1 MTDKTIVKIIK
12 LLRCAFKQAVRWELI
27 GKNPFDNVVLPKTEY
42 KKRDIW
48 NTDTIRKALDEC
60 TDSKLYIAMNLS
72 FACSLRL
79 GEILGLTWDNV
90 HIEDANIAADDAY
103 IFIDKELVRCTKQ
116 AIEMLGEK
124 DIYHIF
130 IPLMPNTST
139 RLVLKKPKVSVAK
152 AQHDAMEKALSDAGF
167 GLQFIPVS
175 PSAVKAEEKAV
186 TKKAEKPKQSVKE
199 VKPEKAEEPVKAE
212 IKTEAVEAEPEAA
225 PAKAET
231 EEAPPVT
238 DPLLTVVNNIESGSI
253 KVDEQTGEVI
263 EQQAAAEDEPTPVS
277 YDKTTPIDEI
287 CAVMTLEDAKNYVI
301 DGGPYNGWKVGTLAE
316 RRPVKVLEM
325 IIEKYP
331 TEDNILRAATKLILD
346 SMK

>member
-1 MTDKTIVKIIK
+1 MKSDNSAVVYNAESTAAGLNRVKGFDPLKYVRSTENGAVLDLPYQKLWFRLRHPNGKIRIFIK
-12 LLRCAFKQAVRWELI
+12 
-27 GKNPFDNVVLPKTEY
+27 
-42 KKRDIW
+42 
-48 NTDTIRKALDEC
+48 
-60 TDSKLYIAMNLS
+60 NLS
-72 FACSLRL
+72 
-79 GEILGLTWDNV
+79 EK
-90 HIEDANIAADDAY
+90 IAAVEARVYFDRADSEPAANCIISGVDAE
-103 IFIDKELVRCTKQ
+103 D
-116 AIEMLGEK
+116 
-124 DIYHIF
+124 
-130 IPLMPNTST
+130 
-139 RLVLKKPKVSVAK
+139 KVSVAK

-167 GLQFIPVS
+167 GLQFISVN

-186 TKKAEKPKQSVKE
+186 TKKAEKPKQPAKE

-212 IKTEAVEAEPEAA
+212 IKTEAVKAEPETA

-238 DPLLTVVNNIESGSI
+238 DPLLSVVNNIENSSI

-263 EQQAAAEDEPTPVS
+263 EQQAAAEDELTPVS

>member
-1 MTDKTIVKIIK
+1 MKSDNSAVVYNAESTAEGLNRVKGFDPLKYVRSTENGAVLDLPYQKLWFRLRHPNGKIRIFIK
-12 LLRCAFKQAVRWELI
+12 
-27 GKNPFDNVVLPKTEY
+27 
-42 KKRDIW
+42 
-48 NTDTIRKALDEC
+48 
-60 TDSKLYIAMNLS
+60 NLS
-72 FACSLRL
+72 
-79 GEILGLTWDNV
+79 EK
-90 HIEDANIAADDAY
+90 IAAVEARVYFDRADSEPAANCIISGVDAE
-103 IFIDKELVRCTKQ
+103 D
-116 AIEMLGEK
+116 
-124 DIYHIF
+124 
-130 IPLMPNTST
+130 
-139 RLVLKKPKVSVAK
+139 KVSVAK

>member
-1 MTDKTIVKIIK
+1 MKSDNSAVVYNAESTAAGLNRVKGFDPLKYVRSTENGAVLDLPYQKLWFRLRHPNGKIRIFIK
-12 LLRCAFKQAVRWELI
+12 
-27 GKNPFDNVVLPKTEY
+27 
-42 KKRDIW
+42 
-48 NTDTIRKALDEC
+48 
-60 TDSKLYIAMNLS
+60 NLS
-72 FACSLRL
+72 
-79 GEILGLTWDNV
+79 EK
-90 HIEDANIAADDAY
+90 IAAVEARVYFDRADSEPAANCIISGVDAE
-103 IFIDKELVRCTKQ
+103 D
-116 AIEMLGEK
+116 
-124 DIYHIF
+124 
-130 IPLMPNTST
+130 
-139 RLVLKKPKVSVAK
+139 KVSVAK

-167 GLQFIPVS
+167 GLQFISVN

-186 TKKAEKPKQSVKE
+186 TKKAEKPKQPAKE

-212 IKTEAVEAEPEAA
+212 IKTEAVKAEPETA
-225 PAKAET
+225 PSKAET
-231 EEAPPVT
+231 KEAPPVT

-253 KVDEQTGEVI
+253 KVNEQTGEVI
-263 EQQAAAEDEPTPVS
+263 EQQAAAEDEPTPVF

>member
-1 MTDKTIVKIIK
+1 MKSDNSAVVYNAESTAAGLNRVKGFDPLKYVRSTENGAVLDLPYQKLWFRLRHPNGKIRIFIK
-12 LLRCAFKQAVRWELI
+12 
-27 GKNPFDNVVLPKTEY
+27 
-42 KKRDIW
+42 
-48 NTDTIRKALDEC
+48 
-60 TDSKLYIAMNLS
+60 NLS
-72 FACSLRL
+72 
-79 GEILGLTWDNV
+79 EK
-90 HIEDANIAADDAY
+90 IAAVEARVYFDRADSEPAANCIISGVDAE
-103 IFIDKELVRCTKQ
+103 D
-116 AIEMLGEK
+116 
-124 DIYHIF
+124 
-130 IPLMPNTST
+130 
-139 RLVLKKPKVSVAK
+139 KVSVAK

-167 GLQFIPVS
+167 GLQFISVN
-175 PSAVKAEEKAV
+175 PSGVKAEEKAV
-186 TKKAEKPKQSVKE
+186 TKKAEKPKQPAKE

-212 IKTEAVEAEPEAA
+212 IKTEAGKAEPETA

>member
-1 MTDKTIVKIIK
+1 MKSDNSAVVYNAESTAAGLNRVKGFDPLKYVRSTENGAVLDLPYQKLWFRLRHPNGKIRIFIK
-12 LLRCAFKQAVRWELI
+12 
-27 GKNPFDNVVLPKTEY
+27 
-42 KKRDIW
+42 
-48 NTDTIRKALDEC
+48 
-60 TDSKLYIAMNLS
+60 NLS
-72 FACSLRL
+72 
-79 GEILGLTWDNV
+79 EK
-90 HIEDANIAADDAY
+90 IAAVEARVYFDRADSEPAANCIISGVDAE
-103 IFIDKELVRCTKQ
+103 D
-116 AIEMLGEK
+116 
-124 DIYHIF
+124 
-130 IPLMPNTST
+130 
-139 RLVLKKPKVSVAK
+139 KVSVAK

-167 GLQFIPVS
+167 GLQFISVN
-175 PSAVKAEEKAV
+175 PSGVKAEEKAV
-186 TKKAEKPKQSVKE
+186 TKKAEKPKQPAKE

-212 IKTEAVEAEPEAA
+212 IKTEAVKAEPEAA
-225 PAKAET
+225 PSKAET

-263 EQQAAAEDEPTPVS
+263 EQQAASEDEPTPVS

>member
-1 MTDKTIVKIIK
+1 MKSDNSAVVYNAESTAAGLNRVKGFDPLKYVRSTENGAVLDLPYQKLWFRLRHPNGKIRIFIK
-12 LLRCAFKQAVRWELI
+12 
-27 GKNPFDNVVLPKTEY
+27 
-42 KKRDIW
+42 
-48 NTDTIRKALDEC
+48 
-60 TDSKLYIAMNLS
+60 NLS
-72 FACSLRL
+72 
-79 GEILGLTWDNV
+79 EK
-90 HIEDANIAADDAY
+90 IAAVEARVYFDRADSEPAANCIISGVDAE
-103 IFIDKELVRCTKQ
+103 D
-116 AIEMLGEK
+116 
-124 DIYHIF
+124 
-130 IPLMPNTST
+130 
-139 RLVLKKPKVSVAK
+139 KVSVAK

-167 GLQFIPVS
+167 GLQFISVN

-186 TKKAEKPKQSVKE
+186 TKKAEKPKQPAKE

-212 IKTEAVEAEPEAA
+212 IKTEAVKAEPETA

-231 EEAPPVT
+231 KEAPPVT

>member
-1 MTDKTIVKIIK
+1 MKSDNSAVVYNAESTAAGLNRVKGFDPLKYVRSTENGAVLDLPYQKLWFRLRHPNGKIRIFIK
-12 LLRCAFKQAVRWELI
+12 
-27 GKNPFDNVVLPKTEY
+27 
-42 KKRDIW
+42 
-48 NTDTIRKALDEC
+48 
-60 TDSKLYIAMNLS
+60 NLS
-72 FACSLRL
+72 
-79 GEILGLTWDNV
+79 EK
-90 HIEDANIAADDAY
+90 IAAVEARVYFDRADSEPAANCIISGVDAE
-103 IFIDKELVRCTKQ
+103 D
-116 AIEMLGEK
+116 
-124 DIYHIF
+124 
-130 IPLMPNTST
+130 
-139 RLVLKKPKVSVAK
+139 KVSVAK

-167 GLQFIPVS
+167 GLQFISVN
-175 PSAVKAEEKAV
+175 PSAVKAEEKAL
-186 TKKAEKPKQSVKE
+186 TKKAEKPKQPAKE

-212 IKTEAVEAEPEAA
+212 IKTEAVKAEPEAA

-231 EEAPPVT
+231 EEVTPVT

-316 RRPVKVLEM
+316 RRPVKVLDM

>member
-1 MTDKTIVKIIK
+1 MKSENSAVVYNAESTAAGLNRVKGFDPLKYVRSTENGAVLDLPYQKLWFRLRHPNGKIRIFIK
-12 LLRCAFKQAVRWELI
+12 
-27 GKNPFDNVVLPKTEY
+27 
-42 KKRDIW
+42 
-48 NTDTIRKALDEC
+48 
-60 TDSKLYIAMNLS
+60 NLS
-72 FACSLRL
+72 
-79 GEILGLTWDNV
+79 EK
-90 HIEDANIAADDAY
+90 IAAVEARVYFDRADSEPAANCIISGVDAE
-103 IFIDKELVRCTKQ
+103 D
-116 AIEMLGEK
+116 
-124 DIYHIF
+124 
-130 IPLMPNTST
+130 
-139 RLVLKKPKVSVAK
+139 KVSVAK

-167 GLQFIPVS
+167 GLQFIPVN

-186 TKKAEKPKQSVKE
+186 AKKAEKPKQPVKE
-199 VKPEKAEEPVKAE
+199 VKPKKAEEPVKAE
-212 IKTEAVEAEPEAA
+212 IKTEAVKAEPEAA

>member
-1 MTDKTIVKIIK
+1 MKSDNSAVVYNAESTAAGLNRVKGFDPLKYVRSTENGAVLDLPYQKLWFRLRHPNGKIRIFIK
-12 LLRCAFKQAVRWELI
+12 
-27 GKNPFDNVVLPKTEY
+27 
-42 KKRDIW
+42 
-48 NTDTIRKALDEC
+48 
-60 TDSKLYIAMNLS
+60 NLS
-72 FACSLRL
+72 
-79 GEILGLTWDNV
+79 EK
-90 HIEDANIAADDAY
+90 IAAVEARVYFDRADSEPAANCIISGVDAE
-103 IFIDKELVRCTKQ
+103 D
-116 AIEMLGEK
+116 
-124 DIYHIF
+124 
-130 IPLMPNTST
+130 
-139 RLVLKKPKVSVAK
+139 KVSVAK

-167 GLQFIPVS
+167 GLQFISVN
-175 PSAVKAEEKAV
+175 PSGVKAEEKAV
-186 TKKAEKPKQSVKE
+186 TKKAEKPKQPAKE

-212 IKTEAVEAEPEAA
+212 IKKEAVKAEPETA

>member
-1 MTDKTIVKIIK
+1 MKSDNSAVVYNAESTAAGLNRVKGFDPLKYVRSTENGAVLDLPYQKLWFRLRHPNGKIRIFIK
-12 LLRCAFKQAVRWELI
+12 
-27 GKNPFDNVVLPKTEY
+27 
-42 KKRDIW
+42 
-48 NTDTIRKALDEC
+48 
-60 TDSKLYIAMNLS
+60 NLS
-72 FACSLRL
+72 
-79 GEILGLTWDNV
+79 EK
-90 HIEDANIAADDAY
+90 IAAVEARVYFDRADSEPAANCIISGVDAE
-103 IFIDKELVRCTKQ
+103 D
-116 AIEMLGEK
+116 
-124 DIYHIF
+124 
-130 IPLMPNTST
+130 
-139 RLVLKKPKVSVAK
+139 KVSVAK

-167 GLQFIPVS
+167 GLQFISVN

-186 TKKAEKPKQSVKE
+186 TKKAEKPKQPVKE

-212 IKTEAVEAEPEAA
+212 IKTEAVKAEPEAA

-238 DPLLTVVNNIESGSI
+238 DPLLSVVNNIENSSI

-263 EQQAAAEDEPTPVS
+263 EQHAAAEDEPTPVS
-277 YDKTTPIDEI
+277 YDKTTPIDEV

>member
-1 MTDKTIVKIIK
+1 MKSDNSAVVYNAESTAAGLNRVKGFDPLKYVRSTENGAVLDLPYQKLWFRLRHPNGKIRIFIK
-12 LLRCAFKQAVRWELI
+12 
-27 GKNPFDNVVLPKTEY
+27 
-42 KKRDIW
+42 
-48 NTDTIRKALDEC
+48 
-60 TDSKLYIAMNLS
+60 NLS
-72 FACSLRL
+72 
-79 GEILGLTWDNV
+79 EK
-90 HIEDANIAADDAY
+90 IAAVEARVYFDRADSEPAANCIISGVDAE
-103 IFIDKELVRCTKQ
+103 D
-116 AIEMLGEK
+116 
-124 DIYHIF
+124 
-130 IPLMPNTST
+130 
-139 RLVLKKPKVSVAK
+139 KVSVAK

-167 GLQFIPVS
+167 GLQFISVN

-186 TKKAEKPKQSVKE
+186 TKKAEKPKQPAKE

-212 IKTEAVEAEPEAA
+212 IKTEAVKAEPETA

-238 DPLLTVVNNIESGSI
+238 DPLLSVVNNIENSSI

-263 EQQAAAEDEPTPVS
+263 EQHAAAEDEPAPVS

>member
-1 MTDKTIVKIIK
+1 MKSDNSAVVYNAESTAAGLNRVKGFDPLKYVRSTENGAVLDLPYQKLWFRLRHPNGKIRIFIK
-12 LLRCAFKQAVRWELI
+12 
-27 GKNPFDNVVLPKTEY
+27 
-42 KKRDIW
+42 
-48 NTDTIRKALDEC
+48 
-60 TDSKLYIAMNLS
+60 NLS
-72 FACSLRL
+72 
-79 GEILGLTWDNV
+79 EK
-90 HIEDANIAADDAY
+90 IAAVEARVYFDRADSEPAANCIISGVDAE
-103 IFIDKELVRCTKQ
+103 D
-116 AIEMLGEK
+116 
-124 DIYHIF
+124 
-130 IPLMPNTST
+130 
-139 RLVLKKPKVSVAK
+139 KVSVAK

-167 GLQFIPVS
+167 GLQFISVN

-186 TKKAEKPKQSVKE
+186 TKKAEKPKQPAKE

-212 IKTEAVEAEPEAA
+212 IKTEAVKAEPEAA

-277 YDKTTPIDEI
+277 YDKTTPIDVI

-316 RRPVKVLEM
+316 RRPVKVLEV

>member
-1 MTDKTIVKIIK
+1 MKSDNSAVVYNAESTAAGLNRVKGFDPLKYVRSTENGAVLDLPYQKLWFRLRHPNGKIRIFIK
-12 LLRCAFKQAVRWELI
+12 
-27 GKNPFDNVVLPKTEY
+27 
-42 KKRDIW
+42 
-48 NTDTIRKALDEC
+48 
-60 TDSKLYIAMNLS
+60 NLS
-72 FACSLRL
+72 
-79 GEILGLTWDNV
+79 EK
-90 HIEDANIAADDAY
+90 IAAVEARVYFDRADSEPAANCIISGVDAE
-103 IFIDKELVRCTKQ
+103 D
-116 AIEMLGEK
+116 
-124 DIYHIF
+124 
-130 IPLMPNTST
+130 
-139 RLVLKKPKVSVAK
+139 KVSVAK

-167 GLQFIPVS
+167 GLQFISVN

-186 TKKAEKPKQSVKE
+186 TKKAEKPKQPAKE

-212 IKTEAVEAEPEAA
+212 IKTEAVKAEPEAA

-287 CAVMTLEDAKNYVI
+287 CAVMTLEDAKNYII

>member
-1 MTDKTIVKIIK
+1 MKSDNSAVVYNAESTAAGLNRVKGFDPLKYVRSTENGEVLDLPYQKLWFRLRHPNGKIRIFIK
-12 LLRCAFKQAVRWELI
+12 
-27 GKNPFDNVVLPKTEY
+27 
-42 KKRDIW
+42 
-48 NTDTIRKALDEC
+48 
-60 TDSKLYIAMNLS
+60 NLS
-72 FACSLRL
+72 
-79 GEILGLTWDNV
+79 EK
-90 HIEDANIAADDAY
+90 IAAVEARVYFDRADSEPAANCIISGVDAE
-103 IFIDKELVRCTKQ
+103 D
-116 AIEMLGEK
+116 
-124 DIYHIF
+124 
-130 IPLMPNTST
+130 
-139 RLVLKKPKVSVAK
+139 KVSVAK

-167 GLQFIPVS
+167 GLQFISVN

-186 TKKAEKPKQSVKE
+186 TKKAEKPKQPAKE

-212 IKTEAVEAEPEAA
+212 IKTEAVKAEPETA

-238 DPLLTVVNNIESGSI
+238 DPLLSVVNNIENSSI

-263 EQQAAAEDEPTPVS
+263 EQHAAAEGEPTPVS

>member
-1 MTDKTIVKIIK
+1 MKSDNSAVVYNAESTAAGLNRVKGFDPLKYVRSTENGAVLDLPYQKLWFRLRHPNGKIRIFIK
-12 LLRCAFKQAVRWELI
+12 
-27 GKNPFDNVVLPKTEY
+27 
-42 KKRDIW
+42 
-48 NTDTIRKALDEC
+48 
-60 TDSKLYIAMNLS
+60 NLS
-72 FACSLRL
+72 
-79 GEILGLTWDNV
+79 EK
-90 HIEDANIAADDAY
+90 IAAVEARVYFDRADSEPAANCIISGVDAE
-103 IFIDKELVRCTKQ
+103 D
-116 AIEMLGEK
+116 
-124 DIYHIF
+124 
-130 IPLMPNTST
+130 
-139 RLVLKKPKVSVAK
+139 KVSVAK

-167 GLQFIPVS
+167 GLQFISVN
-175 PSAVKAEEKAV
+175 PSAVKAEENAV
-186 TKKAEKPKQSVKE
+186 IKKAEKPKQPAKE

-212 IKTEAVEAEPEAA
+212 IKTEAVKAEPEAA

>member
-1 MTDKTIVKIIK
+1 M
-12 LLRCAFKQAVRWELI
+12 
-27 GKNPFDNVVLPKTEY
+27 
-42 KKRDIW
+42 
-48 NTDTIRKALDEC
+48 
-60 TDSKLYIAMNLS
+60 
-72 FACSLRL
+72 
-79 GEILGLTWDNV
+79 
-90 HIEDANIAADDAY
+90 
-103 IFIDKELVRCTKQ
+103 
-116 AIEMLGEK
+116 
-124 DIYHIF
+124 
-130 IPLMPNTST
+130 
-139 RLVLKKPKVSVAK
+139 SVAK

-167 GLQFIPVS
+167 GLQFIPVN

-186 TKKAEKPKQSVKE
+186 TKKAEKPKQPAKE

-212 IKTEAVEAEPEAA
+212 IKTEAVKAEPEAA

>member
-1 MTDKTIVKIIK
+1 MKSDNSAVVYNAESTAAGLNRVKGFDPLKYARSTQNGAVLDLPYQKLWFRLRHPNGKIRIFIK
-12 LLRCAFKQAVRWELI
+12 
-27 GKNPFDNVVLPKTEY
+27 
-42 KKRDIW
+42 
-48 NTDTIRKALDEC
+48 
-60 TDSKLYIAMNLS
+60 NLS
-72 FACSLRL
+72 
-79 GEILGLTWDNV
+79 EK
-90 HIEDANIAADDAY
+90 IAAVEARVYFDRADSEPAANCIISGVDAE
-103 IFIDKELVRCTKQ
+103 D
-116 AIEMLGEK
+116 
-124 DIYHIF
+124 
-130 IPLMPNTST
+130 
-139 RLVLKKPKVSVAK
+139 KVSVAK

-167 GLQFIPVS
+167 GLQFISVN

-186 TKKAEKPKQSVKE
+186 TKKAEKPKQPAKE

-212 IKTEAVEAEPEAA
+212 IKTEAVKAEPETA

-238 DPLLTVVNNIESGSI
+238 DPLLTVVNNIEGNSI

-263 EQQAAAEDEPTPVS
+263 EQQAAAEGEPTPVS

>member
-1 MTDKTIVKIIK
+1 MKSDNSAVVYNAESPAAGLNRVKGFDPLKYVRSTENGAVLDLPYQKLWFRLRHPNGKIRIFIK
-12 LLRCAFKQAVRWELI
+12 
-27 GKNPFDNVVLPKTEY
+27 
-42 KKRDIW
+42 
-48 NTDTIRKALDEC
+48 
-60 TDSKLYIAMNLS
+60 NLS
-72 FACSLRL
+72 
-79 GEILGLTWDNV
+79 EK
-90 HIEDANIAADDAY
+90 IAAVEARVYFDRADSEPAANCIISGVDAE
-103 IFIDKELVRCTKQ
+103 D
-116 AIEMLGEK
+116 
-124 DIYHIF
+124 
-130 IPLMPNTST
+130 
-139 RLVLKKPKVSVAK
+139 KVSVAK

-167 GLQFIPVS
+167 GLQFISVN
-175 PSAVKAEEKAV
+175 PSGVKDEEKAV
-186 TKKAEKPKQSVKE
+186 TKKAEKPKQPAKE

-212 IKTEAVEAEPEAA
+212 IKTEAVKAESEAA
-225 PAKAET
+225 PVKAET

-263 EQQAAAEDEPTPVS
+263 EQQAAAEGEPTPVS

>member
-1 MTDKTIVKIIK
+1 MKSDNSAVVYNAESTAAGLNRVKGFDPLKYVRSTENGAVLDLPYQKLWFRLRHPNGKIRIFIK
-12 LLRCAFKQAVRWELI
+12 
-27 GKNPFDNVVLPKTEY
+27 
-42 KKRDIW
+42 
-48 NTDTIRKALDEC
+48 
-60 TDSKLYIAMNLS
+60 NLS
-72 FACSLRL
+72 
-79 GEILGLTWDNV
+79 EK
-90 HIEDANIAADDAY
+90 IAAVEARVYFDRADSEPAANCIISGVDAE
-103 IFIDKELVRCTKQ
+103 D
-116 AIEMLGEK
+116 
-124 DIYHIF
+124 
-130 IPLMPNTST
+130 
-139 RLVLKKPKVSVAK
+139 KVSVAK

-167 GLQFIPVS
+167 GLQFISVN

-186 TKKAEKPKQSVKE
+186 IKKAEKPKQPAKE

-212 IKTEAVEAEPEAA
+212 IKTEAVKAEPEAA

>member
-1 MTDKTIVKIIK
+1 MKSDNSAVVYNAESTAAGLNRVKGFDPLKYVRSTENGAVLDLPYQKLWFRLRHPNGKIRIFIK
-12 LLRCAFKQAVRWELI
+12 
-27 GKNPFDNVVLPKTEY
+27 
-42 KKRDIW
+42 
-48 NTDTIRKALDEC
+48 
-60 TDSKLYIAMNLS
+60 NLS
-72 FACSLRL
+72 
-79 GEILGLTWDNV
+79 EK
-90 HIEDANIAADDAY
+90 IAAVEARVYFDRADSEPAANCIISGVDAE
-103 IFIDKELVRCTKQ
+103 D
-116 AIEMLGEK
+116 
-124 DIYHIF
+124 
-130 IPLMPNTST
+130 
-139 RLVLKKPKVSVAK
+139 KVSVAK

-167 GLQFIPVS
+167 GLQFIPVN
-175 PSAVKAEEKAV
+175 PSGVKAEEKAV
-186 TKKAEKPKQSVKE
+186 TKKAEKPKQPAKE

-212 IKTEAVEAEPEAA
+212 IKTEAVKAEPETA
-225 PAKAET
+225 PVKAET

-238 DPLLTVVNNIESGSI
+238 DPLLTVVNNIENGSI

-263 EQQAAAEDEPTPVS
+263 EQHAAAEDEPAPVF

-301 DGGPYNGWKVGTLAE
+301 EGGPYNGWKVGTLAE

>member
-1 MTDKTIVKIIK
+1 MKSDNSAVVYNAESTAACLNRVKGFDPLKYVRSTENGAVLDLPYQKLWFRLRHPNGKIRIFIK
-12 LLRCAFKQAVRWELI
+12 
-27 GKNPFDNVVLPKTEY
+27 
-42 KKRDIW
+42 
-48 NTDTIRKALDEC
+48 
-60 TDSKLYIAMNLS
+60 NLS
-72 FACSLRL
+72 
-79 GEILGLTWDNV
+79 EK
-90 HIEDANIAADDAY
+90 IAAVEARVYFDRADSEPAANCIISGVDAE
-103 IFIDKELVRCTKQ
+103 D
-116 AIEMLGEK
+116 
-124 DIYHIF
+124 
-130 IPLMPNTST
+130 
-139 RLVLKKPKVSVAK
+139 KVSVAK

-167 GLQFIPVS
+167 GLQFISVN

-186 TKKAEKPKQSVKE
+186 TKKAEKPKQPAKE

-212 IKTEAVEAEPEAA
+212 IKTEAVKAEPETA

-238 DPLLTVVNNIESGSI
+238 DPLLSVVNNIENSSI

-263 EQQAAAEDEPTPVS
+263 EQHAAAEGEPTPVS

>member
-1 MTDKTIVKIIK
+1 MKSDNSAVVYNAESTAAGLNRVKGFDPLKYVRSTENGAVLDLPYQKLWFRLRHPNGKIRIFIK
-12 LLRCAFKQAVRWELI
+12 
-27 GKNPFDNVVLPKTEY
+27 
-42 KKRDIW
+42 
-48 NTDTIRKALDEC
+48 
-60 TDSKLYIAMNLS
+60 NLS
-72 FACSLRL
+72 
-79 GEILGLTWDNV
+79 EK
-90 HIEDANIAADDAY
+90 IAAVEARVYFDRADSEPAANCIISGVDAE
-103 IFIDKELVRCTKQ
+103 D
-116 AIEMLGEK
+116 
-124 DIYHIF
+124 
-130 IPLMPNTST
+130 
-139 RLVLKKPKVSVAK
+139 KVSVAK

-167 GLQFIPVS
+167 GLQFISVN
-175 PSAVKAEEKAV
+175 PSGVKAEEKAV
-186 TKKAEKPKQSVKE
+186 TKKAEKPKQPAKE

-212 IKTEAVEAEPEAA
+212 IKTEAVKAEPEAA

-238 DPLLTVVNNIESGSI
+238 DPLLTVVNNIENSSI

-263 EQQAAAEDEPTPVS
+263 EQQAAAEGEPAPVS

-287 CAVMTLEDAKNYVI
+287 CAVMTLEDAKNYVV

>member
-1 MTDKTIVKIIK
+1 MKSDNSAVVYNAESTAAGLNRVKGFDPLKYVRSTENGAVLDLPYQKLWFRLRHPNGKIRIFIK
-12 LLRCAFKQAVRWELI
+12 
-27 GKNPFDNVVLPKTEY
+27 
-42 KKRDIW
+42 
-48 NTDTIRKALDEC
+48 
-60 TDSKLYIAMNLS
+60 NLS
-72 FACSLRL
+72 
-79 GEILGLTWDNV
+79 EK
-90 HIEDANIAADDAY
+90 IAAVEARVYFDRADSEPAANCIISGVDAE
-103 IFIDKELVRCTKQ
+103 D
-116 AIEMLGEK
+116 
-124 DIYHIF
+124 
-130 IPLMPNTST
+130 
-139 RLVLKKPKVSVAK
+139 KVSVAK

-167 GLQFIPVS
+167 GLQFIPVN

-186 TKKAEKPKQSVKE
+186 TKKAEKPKQPAKE

-212 IKTEAVEAEPEAA
+212 IKTEAVKAEPEAA

-263 EQQAAAEDEPTPVS
+263 EQQAAAEGEPTPVS

>member
-1 MTDKTIVKIIK
+1 MKSDNSAVVYNAESTAAGLNRVKGFDPLKYARNTENGAVLDLPYQKLWFRLRHPNGKIRIFIK
-12 LLRCAFKQAVRWELI
+12 
-27 GKNPFDNVVLPKTEY
+27 
-42 KKRDIW
+42 
-48 NTDTIRKALDEC
+48 
-60 TDSKLYIAMNLS
+60 NLS
-72 FACSLRL
+72 
-79 GEILGLTWDNV
+79 EK
-90 HIEDANIAADDAY
+90 IAAVEARVYFDRADSEPAANCIISGVDAE
-103 IFIDKELVRCTKQ
+103 D
-116 AIEMLGEK
+116 
-124 DIYHIF
+124 
-130 IPLMPNTST
+130 
-139 RLVLKKPKVSVAK
+139 KVSVAK

-167 GLQFIPVS
+167 GLQFISVN

-186 TKKAEKPKQSVKE
+186 TKKAEKPKQPVKE

-212 IKTEAVEAEPEAA
+212 IKTEAVKAEPETA
-225 PAKAET
+225 PAKTET

-263 EQQAAAEDEPTPVS
+263 EQHAAAEGEPTPVS

>member
-1 MTDKTIVKIIK
+1 MKSDNSAVVYNAESTAAGLNRVKGFDPLKYARSTENGAVLDLPYQKLWFRLRHPNGKIRIFIK
-12 LLRCAFKQAVRWELI
+12 
-27 GKNPFDNVVLPKTEY
+27 
-42 KKRDIW
+42 
-48 NTDTIRKALDEC
+48 
-60 TDSKLYIAMNLS
+60 NLS
-72 FACSLRL
+72 
-79 GEILGLTWDNV
+79 EK
-90 HIEDANIAADDAY
+90 IAAVEARVYFDRADSEPAANC
-103 IFIDKELVRCTKQ
+103 IISGVDVE
-116 AIEMLGEK
+116 
-124 DIYHIF
+124 D
-130 IPLMPNTST
+130 
-139 RLVLKKPKVSVAK
+139 KVSVAK

-167 GLQFIPVS
+167 GLQFISVN
-175 PSAVKAEEKAV
+175 PSGVKAEEKAV
-186 TKKAEKPKQSVKE
+186 TKKAEKPKQPAKE

-212 IKTEAVEAEPEAA
+212 IKTEAVKAEPEAA

>member
-1 MTDKTIVKIIK
+1 MKSDNSAVVYNAESTAAGLNRVKGFDPLKYVRSTENGAVLDLPYQKLWFRLRHPNGKIRIFIK
-12 LLRCAFKQAVRWELI
+12 
-27 GKNPFDNVVLPKTEY
+27 
-42 KKRDIW
+42 
-48 NTDTIRKALDEC
+48 
-60 TDSKLYIAMNLS
+60 NLS
-72 FACSLRL
+72 
-79 GEILGLTWDNV
+79 EK
-90 HIEDANIAADDAY
+90 IAAVEARVYFDRADSEPAANC
-103 IFIDKELVRCTKQ
+103 IISGVDSE
-116 AIEMLGEK
+116 
-124 DIYHIF
+124 D
-130 IPLMPNTST
+130 
-139 RLVLKKPKVSVAK
+139 KVSLAK

-167 GLQFIPVS
+167 GLQFIPVN
-175 PSAVKAEEKAV
+175 PSAAKSEENAV
-186 TKKAEKPKQSVKE
+186 IKKAEKPKQPAKE

-212 IKTEAVEAEPEAA
+212 IKTEAVKAEPETA

-263 EQQAAAEDEPTPVS
+263 EQHAAAEDEPTPVS

>member
-1 MTDKTIVKIIK
+1 MKSDNSAVVYNAESTAAGLNRVKGFDPLKYVRSTENGAVLDLPYQKLWFRLRHPNGKIRIFIK
-12 LLRCAFKQAVRWELI
+12 
-27 GKNPFDNVVLPKTEY
+27 
-42 KKRDIW
+42 
-48 NTDTIRKALDEC
+48 
-60 TDSKLYIAMNLS
+60 NLS
-72 FACSLRL
+72 
-79 GEILGLTWDNV
+79 EK
-90 HIEDANIAADDAY
+90 IAAVEARVYFDRADSEPAANCIISGVDAE
-103 IFIDKELVRCTKQ
+103 D
-116 AIEMLGEK
+116 
-124 DIYHIF
+124 
-130 IPLMPNTST
+130 
-139 RLVLKKPKVSVAK
+139 KVSVAK

-167 GLQFIPVS
+167 GLQFISVN
-175 PSAVKAEEKAV
+175 PSGVKAEEKAV
-186 TKKAEKPKQSVKE
+186 TKKAEKPKQPAKE
-199 VKPEKAEEPVKAE
+199 VKPEKAEESAKTTETPEPKAE
-212 IKTEAVEAEPEAA
+212 IKTEAVKAGPEAA

>member
-1 MTDKTIVKIIK
+1 MKSDNSAVVYNAESTAAGLNRVKGFDPLKYVRSTENGAVLDLPYQKLWFRLRHPNGKIRIFIK
-12 LLRCAFKQAVRWELI
+12 
-27 GKNPFDNVVLPKTEY
+27 
-42 KKRDIW
+42 
-48 NTDTIRKALDEC
+48 
-60 TDSKLYIAMNLS
+60 NLS
-72 FACSLRL
+72 
-79 GEILGLTWDNV
+79 EK
-90 HIEDANIAADDAY
+90 IAAVEARVYFDRADSEPAANCIISGVDAE
-103 IFIDKELVRCTKQ
+103 D
-116 AIEMLGEK
+116 
-124 DIYHIF
+124 
-130 IPLMPNTST
+130 
-139 RLVLKKPKVSVAK
+139 KVSVAK

-167 GLQFIPVS
+167 GLQFISVN
-175 PSAVKAEEKAV
+175 PSGVKAEEKAL
-186 TKKAEKPKQSVKE
+186 TKKAEKPEQPAKE
-199 VKPEKAEEPVKAE
+199 VKPEKVEEPVKAE
-212 IKTEAVEAEPEAA
+212 IKTEAVKAEPEAA

-263 EQQAAAEDEPTPVS
+263 EQQAAAEGEPAPVS

>member
-1 MTDKTIVKIIK
+1 MKSDNSAVVYNAESTAAGLNRVKGFDPLKYVRNTENGAVLDLPYQKLWFRLRHPNGKIRIFIK
-12 LLRCAFKQAVRWELI
+12 
-27 GKNPFDNVVLPKTEY
+27 
-42 KKRDIW
+42 
-48 NTDTIRKALDEC
+48 
-60 TDSKLYIAMNLS
+60 NLS
-72 FACSLRL
+72 
-79 GEILGLTWDNV
+79 EK
-90 HIEDANIAADDAY
+90 IAAVEARVYFDRADSEPAANCIISGVDAE
-103 IFIDKELVRCTKQ
+103 D
-116 AIEMLGEK
+116 
-124 DIYHIF
+124 
-130 IPLMPNTST
+130 
-139 RLVLKKPKVSVAK
+139 KVSVAK

-167 GLQFIPVS
+167 GLQFIPVN

-186 TKKAEKPKQSVKE
+186 TKKAEKPKQPVKE

-212 IKTEAVEAEPEAA
+212 IKTEAVKAESEIA

-238 DPLLTVVNNIESGSI
+238 DPLLSVVNNIENGGI

-287 CAVMTLEDAKNYVI
+287 CAVMTLENAKNYVI

>member
-1 MTDKTIVKIIK
+1 MKSDNSAVVYNAESTAAGLNRVKGFDPLKYVRNTENGAVLDLPYQKLWFRLRHPNGKIRIFIK
-12 LLRCAFKQAVRWELI
+12 
-27 GKNPFDNVVLPKTEY
+27 
-42 KKRDIW
+42 
-48 NTDTIRKALDEC
+48 
-60 TDSKLYIAMNLS
+60 NLS
-72 FACSLRL
+72 
-79 GEILGLTWDNV
+79 EK
-90 HIEDANIAADDAY
+90 IAAVEARVYFDRADSEPAANCIISRVDAE
-103 IFIDKELVRCTKQ
+103 D
-116 AIEMLGEK
+116 
-124 DIYHIF
+124 
-130 IPLMPNTST
+130 
-139 RLVLKKPKVSVAK
+139 KVSVAK

-167 GLQFIPVS
+167 GLQFISVNPY
-175 PSAVKAEEKAV
+175 AAKAGEKAV
-186 TKKAEKPKQSVKE
+186 TKKAEKPKQPVKE
-199 VKPEKAEEPVKAE
+199 VKPEKAEAPAKVTETPEPK
-212 IKTEAVEAEPEAA
+212 AEPETA
-225 PAKAET
+225 PVKAET

-238 DPLLTVVNNIESGSI
+238 DPLLTVVNNIEGNSI

>member
-1 MTDKTIVKIIK
+1 MKSDNSAVVYNAESTAAGLNRVKGFDPLKYVRSTENGAVLDLPSQKRWFRLRHPNGKIRIFIK
-12 LLRCAFKQAVRWELI
+12 
-27 GKNPFDNVVLPKTEY
+27 
-42 KKRDIW
+42 
-48 NTDTIRKALDEC
+48 
-60 TDSKLYIAMNLS
+60 NLS
-72 FACSLRL
+72 
-79 GEILGLTWDNV
+79 EK
-90 HIEDANIAADDAY
+90 IAAVEARVYFDRADSEPAANCIISGVDAE
-103 IFIDKELVRCTKQ
+103 D
-116 AIEMLGEK
+116 
-124 DIYHIF
+124 
-130 IPLMPNTST
+130 
-139 RLVLKKPKVSVAK
+139 KVSVAK

-167 GLQFIPVS
+167 GLQFISVN

-186 TKKAEKPKQSVKE
+186 TKKAEKPKQPAKE

-212 IKTEAVEAEPEAA
+212 IKTEAVKAEPEAA

>member
-1 MTDKTIVKIIK
+1 MKSDNSAVVYNAESTAAGLNRVKGFDPLKYVRSTENGAVLDLPYQKLWFRLRHPNGKIRIFIK
-12 LLRCAFKQAVRWELI
+12 
-27 GKNPFDNVVLPKTEY
+27 
-42 KKRDIW
+42 
-48 NTDTIRKALDEC
+48 
-60 TDSKLYIAMNLS
+60 NLS
-72 FACSLRL
+72 
-79 GEILGLTWDNV
+79 EK
-90 HIEDANIAADDAY
+90 IAAVEARVYFDRADSEPTANCIISGVDAE
-103 IFIDKELVRCTKQ
+103 D
-116 AIEMLGEK
+116 
-124 DIYHIF
+124 
-130 IPLMPNTST
+130 
-139 RLVLKKPKVSVAK
+139 KVSVAK

-167 GLQFIPVS
+167 GLQFISVN
-175 PSAVKAEEKAV
+175 PSGAKAEENAV
-186 TKKAEKPKQSVKE
+186 IKKAEKPKQPAKE

>member
-1 MTDKTIVKIIK
+1 MKSDNSAVVYNAESTAAGLNRVKGFDPLKYARSTENGAVLDLPYQKLWFRLRHPNGKIRIFIK
-12 LLRCAFKQAVRWELI
+12 NLSEKIAAVEARVY
-27 GKNPFDNVVLPKTEY
+27 FD
-42 KKRDIW
+42 R
-48 NTDTIRKALDEC
+48 
-60 TDSKLYIAMNLS
+60 TDSEPAANCIISGVDA
-72 FACSLRL
+72 
-79 GEILGLTWDNV
+79 
-90 HIEDANIAADDAY
+90 ED
-103 IFIDKELVRCTKQ
+103 
-116 AIEMLGEK
+116 
-124 DIYHIF
+124 
-130 IPLMPNTST
+130 
-139 RLVLKKPKVSVAK
+139 KVSVAK

-167 GLQFIPVS
+167 GLQFIPVN
-175 PSAVKAEEKAV
+175 PSGVKAEEKAV
-186 TKKAEKPKQSVKE
+186 TKKAEKPKQPAKE

-212 IKTEAVEAEPEAA
+212 IKTEAVKAEPETA

-263 EQQAAAEDEPTPVS
+263 EQQAAAEDEPAPVS

-316 RRPVKVLEM
+316 RRPVKVLKV

>member
-1 MTDKTIVKIIK
+1 MKSDNSAVVYNAESTAAGLNRVKGFDPLKYVRSTENGAVLDLPYQKLWFRLRHPNGKIRIFIK
-12 LLRCAFKQAVRWELI
+12 
-27 GKNPFDNVVLPKTEY
+27 
-42 KKRDIW
+42 
-48 NTDTIRKALDEC
+48 
-60 TDSKLYIAMNLS
+60 NLS
-72 FACSLRL
+72 
-79 GEILGLTWDNV
+79 EK
-90 HIEDANIAADDAY
+90 IAAVEARVYFDRADSEPAANCIISGVDAE
-103 IFIDKELVRCTKQ
+103 D
-116 AIEMLGEK
+116 
-124 DIYHIF
+124 
-130 IPLMPNTST
+130 
-139 RLVLKKPKVSVAK
+139 KVSVAK

-167 GLQFIPVS
+167 GLQFISVN

-186 TKKAEKPKQSVKE
+186 TKKAEKPKQPAKE

-212 IKTEAVEAEPEAA
+212 IKTEAVKAEPEAA

>member
-1 MTDKTIVKIIK
+1 MKSDNSAVVYNAESTAAGLNRVKGFDPLKYVRSTENGAVLDLPYQKLWFRLRHPNGKIRIFIK
-12 LLRCAFKQAVRWELI
+12 
-27 GKNPFDNVVLPKTEY
+27 
-42 KKRDIW
+42 
-48 NTDTIRKALDEC
+48 
-60 TDSKLYIAMNLS
+60 NLS
-72 FACSLRL
+72 
-79 GEILGLTWDNV
+79 EK
-90 HIEDANIAADDAY
+90 IAAVEARVYFDRAASEPAANCIISGVDAE
-103 IFIDKELVRCTKQ
+103 D
-116 AIEMLGEK
+116 
-124 DIYHIF
+124 
-130 IPLMPNTST
+130 
-139 RLVLKKPKVSVAK
+139 KVSVAK

-167 GLQFIPVS
+167 GLQFISVN
-175 PSAVKAEEKAV
+175 PSGVKAEEKAV
-186 TKKAEKPKQSVKE
+186 TKKAEKPKQPAKE

-212 IKTEAVEAEPEAA
+212 IKTEAVKAEPEAA

-238 DPLLTVVNNIESGSI
+238 DPLLSVVNNIENSSI

-263 EQQAAAEDEPTPVS
+263 EQQAAAEGEPAPVS